1 MHIFPG
7 KGGNLAAA
15 QVLARDVAYE
25 LIPFSQRRSL
35 HAQLAKAL
43 EDDVSADLVPPGII
57 AYHWTHACAGAE
69 ATQWRRAHHVS
80 ASYHHASLI
89 CS

>member
-1 MHIFPG
+1 M
-7 KGGNLAAA
+7 

-43 EDDVSADLVPPGII
+43 EDDISADLVPPSTV
-57 AYHWTHACAGAE
+57 AYHWTHSCASAE
-69 ATQWRRAHHVS
+69 ATHWRRALHVRILQ
-80 ASYHHASLI
+80 YPCFLTMI
-89 CS
+89 L